1 LIKVTDVFRVYRQDA
16 IDTKIERESLR
27 IQVGDL
33 QIETEM
39 LQKENAIL
47 SEIRSSR
54 IMAYKI
60 AELEE

>member
-1 LIKVTDVFRVYRQDA
+1 MIKVTDVFRVYRQDA